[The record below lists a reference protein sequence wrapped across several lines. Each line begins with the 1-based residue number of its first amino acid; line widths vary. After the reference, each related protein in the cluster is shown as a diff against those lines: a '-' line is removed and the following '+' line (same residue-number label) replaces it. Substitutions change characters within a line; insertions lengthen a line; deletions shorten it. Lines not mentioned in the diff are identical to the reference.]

1 MHKFYEPVPPSKN
14 PWTLKE
20 GIIFILGCA
29 AILAFWGLVFELL
42 GKVLYDDYDD
52 YYEDGYN

>member
-1 MHKFYEPVPPSKN
+1 MTKFYEPVPPSKN

-29 AILAFWGLVFELL
+29 AIFALTGLAFELL
-42 GKVLYDDYDD
+42 GKIL
-52 YYEDGYN
+52 NPLIFKQ